1 MGQRGVADLR
11 NDVIVTDLEWGQSL
25 GLAGSSMAITPT
37 FLELVPLAPLQS
49 GTGKQG
55 PQMLQLSP

>member
-1 MGQRGVADLR
+1 M
-11 NDVIVTDLEWGQSL
+11 IVTDLEWGQSL